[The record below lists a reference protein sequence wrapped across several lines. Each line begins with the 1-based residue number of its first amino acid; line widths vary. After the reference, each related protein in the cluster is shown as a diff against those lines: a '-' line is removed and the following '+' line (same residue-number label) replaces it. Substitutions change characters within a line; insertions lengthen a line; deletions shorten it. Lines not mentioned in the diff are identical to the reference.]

1 MLIPPS
7 AAINPVNQL
16 LVKVTVL
23 LAGAKTNP

>member
-1 MLIPPS
+1 MLKPPS

-23 LAGAKTNP
+23 LAGANIKP